1 MVRAYVE
8 NGSKF
13 TRGKTR
19 IKKEIDDLVTASFKG
34 TKKLNDT
41 EYRVPIHYETDA
53 DLKAQLD
60 VLLQEI
66 YHIADLRN
74 CVVDDVSIK
83 NEATKQYW
91 RDYEGRW
98 ES

>member
-19 IKKEIDDLVTASFKG
+19 VKKEIDYLITASFKG
-34 TKKLNDT
+34 AKKLNDT
-41 EYRVPIHYETDA
+41 EYRVPIHYEGEA
-53 DLKAQLD
+53 DLKTQLD
-60 VLLQEI
+60 ELLQEI
-66 YHIADLRN
+66 DHIADLRN
-74 CVVDDVSIK
+74 CVVDDVSIQD
-83 NEATKQYW
+83 EATERYW

-98 ES
+98 EL